1 MVRSA
6 LATTGKADIKAH
18 TNHGPQREK
27 RALAVTAGLD
37 AGGAHLKI
45 AVAED
50 GIITDV
56 RQIACPL
63 WQGLDKL
70 EAAIAEA
77 RPLLERA
84 SRVALTM
91 TGELSDL
98 FPNRP
103 TGVET
108 LVRRFVKERGQNLKI
123 WLGMRGLGTP
133 GEALSHPADAGSTN
147 FLATAAYVARQH
159 PDALLIDFGT
169 TTADIIPIR
178 GGAPVPQ
185 GLTDADRQATGE
197 LVYTGLT
204 RTAVMAVASTVPFR
218 GRLVSLQREYLA
230 TMADVRRILGE
241 DLTAIDLHG
250 TADGKGKSI
259 DESVIR
265 LARMVGR
272 DAMEAPMTEWR
283 HLALTLR
290 EAQLRTIHD
299 GALLVLSAANLSD
312 TVPVVAAGVGAGEVT
327 EIARRLMRR
336 TISFHEIAPS
346 RKGAQFW
353 TTACAP
359 AVSLALMV

>member
-1 MVRSA
+1 M
-6 LATTGKADIKAH
+6 ATTVGI
-18 TNHGPQREK
+18 
-27 RALAVTAGLD
+27 D

-50 GIITDV
+50 GTITDV
-56 RQIACPL
+56 RQIPCAL

-70 EAAIAEA
+70 DAAIAEA
-77 RPLLERA
+77 RPLLARA

-103 TGVET
+103 TGVEVI
-108 LVRRFVKERGQNLKI
+108 VRRFVKEIGQTLKI
-123 WLGMRGLGTP
+123 WLGTRGLGAP
-133 GEALSHPADAGSTN
+133 GEALSNPADAGSTN
-147 FLATAAYVARQH
+147 FLASAAFIARH
-159 PDALLIDFGT
+159 HGDALLIDFGT
-169 TTADIIPIR
+169 TTTDIIPIR
-178 GGAPVPQ
+178 SGGPAAQ

-204 RTAVMAVASTVPFR
+204 RTAVMAIANAVPFR
-218 GRLVSLQREYLA
+218 GRTVTLQREYLS

-272 DAMEAPMTEWR
+272 DANEASMTEWR
-283 HLALTLR
+283 HLALMLR
-290 EAQLRTIHD
+290 EQQLRSIHD
-299 GALLVLSAANLSD
+299 GALLVLSASHLGDS
-312 TVPVVAAGVGAGEVT
+312 VPVIAAGVGASEISEV
-327 EIARRLMRR
+327 ARRLMKR
-336 TISFHEIAPS
+336 TIPFHDVAPS

-359 AVSLALMV
+359 ASALALMV